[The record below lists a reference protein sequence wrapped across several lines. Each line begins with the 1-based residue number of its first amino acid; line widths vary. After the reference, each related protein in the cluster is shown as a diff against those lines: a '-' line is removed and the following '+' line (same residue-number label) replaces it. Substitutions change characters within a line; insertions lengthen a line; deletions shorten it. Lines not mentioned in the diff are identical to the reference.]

1 MGERWRGSLSSHRSS
16 AAGAGSEP
24 DDGAPEGLRL
34 LEPRLQDPPEAEPG
48 FPDPEEEIP
57 SEEMAG
63 QELLE
68 APGPGA
74 SLDSEEDVPE
84 MSQLTLTEETPSVS
98 MARGKRRRQ
107 RRLLELAKPK
117 TNWQGPRDRRG
128 CRCEGYAWMSPRQTN
143 LQFCLFWPSVYWTER
158 FLRDTTLAITVP
170 AVSRRVE
177 ELARPRRFYL
187 ECYNNR
193 TTPTWPVPRATLEY
207 QSSNRLKELATPKIR
222 NNIWSIQ
229 MSEVSRVSRAA
240 QMAVPS
246 SRTLRLA
253 KPRVPATMLE
263 EWDPVP
269 KPKPHVPDYSRLLQL
284 AMPKAQSDKCV
295 PDRDPRWEVLDGTK
309 KAVASPRV
317 VFLAKPKVRK
327 DFNEDYD
334 PYRIS
339 PASLVAQ
346 ASPRLYELA
355 TPKSITKKV

>member
-74 SLDSEEDVPE
+74 SLDSEEDVLSH
-84 MSQLTLTEETPSVS
+84 SQLTLTEETPSVS

-107 RRLLELAKPK
+107 RRLLELPA
-117 TNWQGPRDRRG
+117 GPCMEG
-128 CRCEGYAWMSPRQTN
+128 SPGYAWMSPRQTN

-170 AVSRRVE
+170 ESGLRHRLTGRDAHPWEGWPLNCCS
-177 ELARPRRFYL
+177 P
-187 ECYNNR
+187 R